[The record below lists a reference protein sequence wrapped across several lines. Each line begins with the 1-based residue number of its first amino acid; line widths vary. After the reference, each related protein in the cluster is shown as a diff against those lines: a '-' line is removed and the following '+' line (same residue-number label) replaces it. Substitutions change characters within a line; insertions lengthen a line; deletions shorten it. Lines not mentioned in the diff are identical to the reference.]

1 MTTNFE
7 FANRKIVILG
17 LARQGVALAR
27 FFAHAGAQVVVSDRA
42 AADKLSAEMNA
53 LDGLA
58 IEYVLGGHP
67 DTLLQDCALL
77 CLSGGVP
84 PQLEIVQKAIAQGIP
99 LSNDSLLTFQLA
111 RARGLGPLVAIT
123 GSSGKTTTTTL
134 VGQMLAETAG
144 RRGKKVH
151 VGGNIGQPLIDRLP
165 EIAPGEPI
173 VLELSSF
180 QLELFDPQIAWGAF
194 TQIGPDVAALLNIT
208 PNHLDRHP
216 SMAAYAQAKLNLLRF
231 LPANATVVLS
241 ADDAVTARLAPG
253 DNVQSELPRLEA
265 DWKLDEP
272 LRHMG
277 QRLADQALH
286 VVLFSREHVLNKG
299 AWVEDAALR
308 YDGYALCA
316 KSELQLRGEHNVSN
330 VLAAAAISGA
340 AGAEAQDMATVA
352 RRFTGVAH
360 RLEVAAQQDGITWI
374 NDSIATSPER
384 SLAGLRC
391 FERGAQ
397 TLILLVGGRD
407 KKLDWHQLANEV
419 IKRVDFLIGF
429 GEAGPMFVELVQEQ
443 ARFATQPAP
452 NCATVSRL
460 EQAVALAFQAAPRVD
475 LSLAEDAQFA
485 KETVV
490 LLSPGGTSYDA
501 YRDFEERGE
510 HFRQLVQQML
520 ERATPFPIVAVE

>member
-1 MTTNFE
+1 MI
-7 FANRKIVILG
+7 RCS
-17 LARQGVALAR
+17 R
-27 FFAHAGAQVVVSDRA
+27 FNWRG
-42 AADKLSAEMNA
+42 
-53 LDGLA
+53 
-58 IEYVLGGHP
+58 
-67 DTLLQDCALL
+67 
-77 CLSGGVP
+77 
-84 PQLEIVQKAIAQGIP
+84 
-99 LSNDSLLTFQLA
+99 
-111 RARGLGPLVAIT
+111 RGLGPLVAIT

-134 VGQMLAETAG
+134 VGQMLAETMA
-144 RRGKKVH
+144 RRGQSVH
-151 VGGNIGQPLIDRLP
+151 VGGNIGRPLIDRLP

-180 QLELFDPQIAWGAF
+180 QLELFDPQIAWGPFA
-194 TQIGPDVAALLNIT
+194 QIGPDVAALLNIT

-216 SMAAYAQAKLNLLRF
+216 SMAAYAEAKLNLLRF
-231 LPANATVVLS
+231 LPTGATVVLS
-241 ADDAVTARLAPG
+241 ADDAVTARLAHEENAP
-253 DNVQSELPRLEA
+253 ELPRLEA
-265 DWKLDEP
+265 DWKLGDL
-272 LRHMG
+272 LRPMR
-277 QRLADQALH
+277 QTLADEA
-286 VVLFSREHVLNKG
+286 VNVIMFSRERILNEG
-299 AWVEDAALR
+299 AWLVEDRLV
-308 YDGYALCA
+308 YNGQALCA
-316 KSELQLRGEHNVSN
+316 QPELQLRGDHNVSN

-340 AGAEAQDMATVA
+340 AGAEAADMAAVA

-407 KKLDWHQLANEV
+407 KKLDWSQLANEV
-419 IKRVDFLIGF
+419 LKRVDFLIGF

-443 ARFATQPAP
+443 ARYTAQPAP

-460 EQAVALAFQAAPRVD
+460 EQAVTLAFQAAPRVD
-475 LSLAEDAQFA
+475 PNLAGSDPSV

-520 ERATPFPIVAVE
+520 ERATPFPILAVK

>member
-42 AADKLSAEMNA
+42 AADKLAAEMNA

-299 AWVEDAALR
+299 AWVEDDALR
-308 YDGYALCA
+308 YEGYALCA

-429 GEAGPMFVELVQEQ
+429 GEAGP
-443 ARFATQPAP
+443 
-452 NCATVSRL
+452 
-460 EQAVALAFQAAPRVD
+460 
-475 LSLAEDAQFA
+475 
-485 KETVV
+485 
-490 LLSPGGTSYDA
+490 
-501 YRDFEERGE
+501 
-510 HFRQLVQQML
+510 
-520 ERATPFPIVAVE
+520 